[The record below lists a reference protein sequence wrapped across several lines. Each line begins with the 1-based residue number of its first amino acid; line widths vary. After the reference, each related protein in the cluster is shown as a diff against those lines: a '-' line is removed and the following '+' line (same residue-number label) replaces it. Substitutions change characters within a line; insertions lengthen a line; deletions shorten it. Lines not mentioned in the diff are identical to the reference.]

1 MKKKTKKEI
10 AEVIYEVKELSA
22 EQAKDIYGGIS
33 YAYRIVDGVLVLVF
47 VKDNSI
53 Q

>member
-22 EQAKDIYGGIS
+22 EQAKDIYGGGCQLH
-33 YAYRIVDGVLVLVF
+33 RVDGKWVLVF
-47 VKDNSI
+47 VKDNLI